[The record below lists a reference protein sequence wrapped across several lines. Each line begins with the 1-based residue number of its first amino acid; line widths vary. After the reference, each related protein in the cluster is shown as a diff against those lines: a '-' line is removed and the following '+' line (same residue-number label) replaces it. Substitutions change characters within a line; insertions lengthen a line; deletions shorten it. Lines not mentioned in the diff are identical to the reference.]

1 MTGMDFI
8 YIAIQTSYKAI
19 SIDIHTQ
26 KERKKKHGNGITFD
40 INDKEH
46 L

>member
-1 MTGMDFI
+1 MDLI
-8 YIAIQTSYKAI
+8 YIAIQTSCKTI

-26 KERKKKHGNGITFD
+26 KETKTNQGNGTTFD